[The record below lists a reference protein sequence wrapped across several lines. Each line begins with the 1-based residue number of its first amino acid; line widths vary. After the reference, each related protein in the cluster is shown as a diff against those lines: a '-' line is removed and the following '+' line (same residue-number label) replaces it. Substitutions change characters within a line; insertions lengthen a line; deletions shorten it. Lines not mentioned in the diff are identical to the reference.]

1 MTQFENES
9 DVQNLNKI
17 RDTIHEISIQARKSL
32 LADSENDQVRELD
45 KITLEEFVQSQRGSE
60 RTLKMINLWTQV
72 MLGIDSN
79 EISAGCF
86 VDYCAK
92 GGGLMQMRSDTKH
105 GGQYLRFRK
114 GRPFL
119 EASKNPNMEPTA

>member
-1 MTQFENES
+1 MNQFENES
-9 DVQNLNKI
+9 DVQNLNKV
-17 RDTIHEISIQARKSL
+17 RDAIHELSIQARNSL
-32 LADSENDQVRELD
+32 LADTENEQVRDLD
-45 KITLEEFVQSQRGSE
+45 KITLEEFVQSQQGSE

-79 EISAGCF
+79 EISAACF

-105 GGQYLRFRK
+105 GGQYLRFRQ
-114 GRPFL
+114 GRSFL
-119 EASKNPNMEPTA
+119 EELKITNMERNP

>member
-1 MTQFENES
+1 M
-9 DVQNLNKI
+9 QNLEQI
-17 RDTIHEISIQARKSL
+17 RDAIHELSIQARESL
-32 LADSENDQVRELD
+32 LAGSTNEQVVELD
-45 KITLEEFVQSQRGSE
+45 QITLNEYVQRQRGSE

-72 MLGIDSN
+72 MLGVDSN

-92 GGGLMQMRSDTKH
+92 GGGLMQMRSDSKH

-114 GRPFL
+114 GRRHF
-119 EASKNPNMEPTA
+119 